1 MKRKITEIDE
11 DKCTGCGQCVTGCAE
26 GALAII
32 DCKARI
38 VRDMFCDGLG
48 ACIGHCPEDALRII
62 EREAEEFDEEA
73 AMEHVRK
80 MGGVAAQVH
89 GAGHGGCPSAQVS
102 TRTPA
107 QGGCPSAGMMRMTPC
122 EKANIPAQQVG
133 SALSHWPVQIRLIP
147 PHAPFLQDSDLLIA
161 GDCCPVATPDF
172 HGRFL
177 SGRTVMIGCPKFDNA
192 EEYVERLSQVFAQNR
207 INSITVLEM
216 EVPCCSG
223 LSRIV
228 MQALAKSG
236 RNIPCTRAIVA
247 RDGSVS
253 EEKIGAAP
261 RSMNG
266 LPRL

>member
-1 MKRKITEIDE
+1 MKRKIIEIDE

-32 DCKARI
+32 DGKARI

-48 ACIGHCPEDALRII
+48 ACIGHCPEDALHII
-62 EREAEEFDEEA
+62 EREADDFDEEA

-80 MGGVAAQVH
+80 IGGVEALVH

-102 TRTPA
+102 TRA
-107 QGGCPSAGMMRMTPC
+107 ASHGGCPSAGMMRMTPC
-122 EKANIPAQQVG
+122 EQANVPAGQVG

-177 SGRTVMIGCPKFDNA
+177 AGRTVMIGCPKFDNA
-192 EEYVERLSQVFAQNR
+192 GEYVERLTQIFAQNR

-228 MQALAKSG
+228 TQALAKSG
-236 RNIPCTRAIVA
+236 RDIPCTRAIVA
-247 RDGSVS
+247 RDGKVS
-253 EEKIGAAP
+253 EEKISAAP
-261 RSMNG
+261 KAVGG
-266 LPRL
+266 LNRL